1 MNSRAQ
7 RGAAIVVVMLVL
19 LVITVLGMTAVRM
32 GLTSLTIA
40 TNSQVGALLFQS
52 ADTGLNVFERAVVAN
67 LSEAAKPTGLI
78 GPALNNPGTE
88 VIYCVTKANQLRAG
102 VCDAANSADYT
113 SARDVSINQLAVEVP
128 AAADGSPM
136 RSIVLGS
143 DPDRAGI
150 PTYKVVVHS
159 TSVVPVFGA
168 ADSDEVTDCL
178 DNVNDDTDTPAEE
191 SVTDCLTDDGAVF
204 TTMVQDYD
212 YGYN

>member
-40 TNSQVGALLFQS
+40 TNSQVSALLFQS
-52 ADTGLNVFERAVVAN
+52 ADTGLNVFERAVVMN
-67 LSEAAKPTGLI
+67 LSEAAKPTGII

-88 VIYCVTKANQLRAG
+88 VIYCVTKANQLRVG

>member
-19 LVITVLGMTAVRM
+19 LVITILGMTAVRM

-40 TNSQVGALLFQS
+40 TNSQVSALLFQS
-52 ADTGLNVFERAVVAN
+52 ADTGLNVFERAVVNN
-67 LSEAAKPTGLI
+67 LSEAAKPTGII

-88 VIYCVTKANQLRAG
+88 VIYCVTKANQLRVG

>member
-1 MNSRAQ
+1 VNSRAQ

-40 TNSQVGALLFQS
+40 TNSQVSALLFQS

-88 VIYCVTKANQLRAG
+88 VIYCVTKANQLRLG
-102 VCDAANSADYT
+102 NCDAANSADYT